1 MEAAERAKGLFID
14 GWSCAEAVLM
24 AVLEDLGI
32 EAEWSPR
39 VATGFAAGIG
49 GTGMVCGAI
58 SGAVIAAGARY
69 GRNQLT
75 DDRNKLMAIVWGLVD
90 TFQKEFGSASC
101 AILTGLDL
109 TDAAERKRA
118 RDEGIFEKTC
128 VPLVEYCASRMAA
141 ALKED

>member
-1 MEAAERAKGLFID
+1 MEPAERAKSLFLE
-14 GWSCAEAVLM
+14 GWSCAESVLM

-32 EAEWSPR
+32 EADWSPR

-49 GTGMVCGAI
+49 GTGMVCGAL

-75 DDRNKLMAIVWGLVD
+75 DDRDKLMIIAWGLVD
-90 TFQKEFGSASC
+90 AFQKEFGSASC
-101 AILTGLDL
+101 AILTSLDL

-118 RDEGIFEKTC
+118 REEGIFEKTC
-128 VPLVEYCASRMAA
+128 VPLVEFCASRMAA
-141 ALKED
+141 SLKE